1 MLPEKLLQNLPPLL
15 PEQEDLRPAVPTVY
29 GSIEYRTWRRRLER
43 LDEILRTGRV
53 EEGFVRLALR
63 RLLAE
68 CQQEYQSGRRLAP
81 GLCEGDQLLF
91 QRTASVAL
99 RGTMARTV
107 CGGSNRSF
115 AARLA
120 DSALVQW
127 FCRMERMGRLAKI
140 PGKSQLQRYQ
150 GMVRESE
157 LREVVEGLLESAA
170 EGDSPLEL
178 EELVQL
184 GTQLLDSTCVKLN
197 IHYPLDWVLLRDVV
211 RTLMKAA
218 ILIRRRGLRVR
229 MGEPREFLKAMNRLS
244 MEMTQKA
251 RRAGS
256 RRARGAVGTCWRS
269 AGRRRI

>member
-1 MLPEKLLQNLPPLL
+1 M
-15 PEQEDLRPAVPTVY
+15 
-29 GSIEYRTWRRRLER
+29 
-43 LDEILRTGRV
+43 
-53 EEGFVRLALR
+53 
-63 RLLAE
+63 
-68 CQQEYQSGRRLAP
+68 AP